1 MAAHGSAFPI
11 AKLALNNSVPPIL
24 MASLRMG
31 LVLIILIPFWRFR
44 IPNKKYFLPLLAFSI
59 SMGVMVYVFMN
70 LSLYHS
76 SIISPIIV
84 GSQFS
89 PIKSLATLPMA
100 LSIVGVAIFAI
111 FAAKLMSIIGRRAGF
126 IFASVGSSLAALMAA
141 YSIIIESFLLFNLGC
156 FLLGAGVAFSHQY
169 RFAAVETVSKDMAP
183 KAISIILLAGIGS
196 AFIGPNLANISKE
209 IIPEHLYAGSYI
221 ALAILTLSSTIF
233 LLFYKDN
240 HKPNNFVK
248 KDTRSY
254 FELISQPRFLQAL
267 IASAFAYAVMSFL
280 MTATPIS
287 MHVMEKISLSKTGLV
302 IQLHIAAMFLPSLI
316 TGNLI
321 KKFGHSKI
329 MYAGVVLF
337 SITILTSLFE
347 QNFVNYLTALV
358 FLGFGWNFLFIS
370 GTSLLVL
377 TYKEDEK
384 FKAQGFND
392 LIVYSIQA
400 VASLSAGIFL
410 NLTSWK
416 TMNLICIIFL
426 IIIVISTLR
435 ADFKEKK

>member
-1 MAAHGSAFPI
+1 MNKNLWLLILSQIFAFTAAPVTVFLSG
-11 AKLALNNSVPPIL
+11 
-24 MASLRMG
+24 
-31 LVLIILIPFWRFR
+31 II
-44 IPNKKYFLPLLAFSI
+44 
-59 SMGVMVYVFMN
+59 
-70 LSLYHS
+70 
-76 SIISPIIV
+76 

-111 FAAKLMSIIGRRAGF
+111 FAAKVMSIIGRRAGF

-267 IASAFAYAVMSFL
+267 IASSFAYAVMSFL

-329 MYAGVVLF
+329 MNAGVVLF

>member
-1 MAAHGSAFPI
+1 MNKNLWLLILSQIFAFTAAPVTVFLSG
-11 AKLALNNSVPPIL
+11 
-24 MASLRMG
+24 
-31 LVLIILIPFWRFR
+31 II
-44 IPNKKYFLPLLAFSI
+44 
-59 SMGVMVYVFMN
+59 
-70 LSLYHS
+70 
-76 SIISPIIV
+76 

-111 FAAKLMSIIGRRAGF
+111 FAAKIMSIIGRRAGF
-126 IFASVGSSLAALMAA
+126 ILASVGSSLAALMAS
-141 YSIIIESFLLFNLGC
+141 YSIIIESFVLFNLGC

-169 RFAAVETVSKDMAP
+169 RFAAVETVNKDMAP

-209 IIPEHLYAGSYI
+209 IISDHLYAGSYV

-233 LLFYKDN
+233 LLFYEDN
-240 HKPNNFVK
+240 HRPSNFIK
-248 KDTRSY
+248 KNTRSY

-267 IASAFAYAVMSFL
+267 IASSFAYAVMTFL

-287 MHVMEKISLSKTGLV
+287 MHVMEKISLAKTGLV

-329 MYAGVVLF
+329 MYSGVLLF
-337 SITILTSLFE
+337 SITIFTSLFE
-347 QNFVNYLTALV
+347 QNFMNYLIALI

-377 TYKEDEK
+377 SYKEEEK

-392 LIVYSIQA
+392 LIVYTVQA
-400 VASLSAGIFL
+400 LASLSAGIFL

-416 TMNLICIIFL
+416 TMNLVCIIFL
-426 IIIVISTLR
+426 IIIIISTLR
-435 ADFKEKK
+435 ADHIESK

>member
-1 MAAHGSAFPI
+1 
-11 AKLALNNSVPPIL
+11 
-24 MASLRMG
+24 MG
-31 LVLIILIPFWRFR
+31 HVYGRQ
-44 IPNKKYFLPLLAFSI
+44 
-59 SMGVMVYVFMN
+59 VYVLMN
-70 LSLYHS
+70 KNLWLLILSQIFAFTAAPVTVFLS
-76 SIISPIIV
+76 GII

-89 PIKSLATLPMA
+89 PIRSLATLPMA

-111 FAAKLMSIIGRRAGF
+111 FAAKVMSIIGRRAGF

-426 IIIVISTLR
+426 IIIFISTLR

>member
-1 MAAHGSAFPI
+1 MNKNLWLLILSQIFAFTAAPVTVFLSG
-11 AKLALNNSVPPIL
+11 
-24 MASLRMG
+24 
-31 LVLIILIPFWRFR
+31 II
-44 IPNKKYFLPLLAFSI
+44 
-59 SMGVMVYVFMN
+59 
-70 LSLYHS
+70 
-76 SIISPIIV
+76 

-100 LSIVGVAIFAI
+100 LSIVGIAIFAF
-111 FAAKLMSIIGRRAGF
+111 FAAKIMSIIGRRAGF
-126 IFASVGSSLAALMAA
+126 ILASVGSSLAALMAS

-169 RFAAVETVSKDMAP
+169 RFAAVETVNKDMAP

-209 IIPEHLYAGSYI
+209 IISDHLYAGSYV

-233 LLFYKDN
+233 LLFYEDN
-240 HKPNNFVK
+240 HRPSNFVK
-248 KDTRSY
+248 KNTRSY
-254 FELISQPRFLQAL
+254 FELIGQPRFLQAL
-267 IASAFAYAVMSFL
+267 IASSFAYAVMSFL

-287 MHVMEKISLSKTGLV
+287 MHVMEKISLAKTGLV

-329 MYAGVVLF
+329 MYSGVLLF

-347 QNFVNYLTALV
+347 QNFINYLIALI

-377 TYKEDEK
+377 SYKEEEK

-392 LIVYSIQA
+392 LIVYTVQA
-400 VASLSAGIFL
+400 IASLSAGIFIS
-410 NLTSWK
+410 LTSWK
-416 TMNLICIIFL
+416 TMNLVCIIFL
-426 IIIVISTLR
+426 IIIIISTFR
-435 ADFKEKK
+435 ADLKQRS

>member
-1 MAAHGSAFPI
+1 MNKNLWLLILSQIFAFTAAPVTVFLSG
-11 AKLALNNSVPPIL
+11 
-24 MASLRMG
+24 
-31 LVLIILIPFWRFR
+31 II
-44 IPNKKYFLPLLAFSI
+44 
-59 SMGVMVYVFMN
+59 
-70 LSLYHS
+70 
-76 SIISPIIV
+76 

-100 LSIVGVAIFAI
+100 LSIVGIAIFAF
-111 FAAKLMSIIGRRAGF
+111 FAAKIMSIIGRRAGF
-126 IFASVGSSLAALMAA
+126 ILASVGSSLAALMAS

-169 RFAAVETVSKDMAP
+169 RFAAVETVNKDMAP

-209 IIPEHLYAGSYI
+209 IISDHLYAGSYV

-233 LLFYKDN
+233 LLFYEDN
-240 HKPNNFVK
+240 HKPSNFVK
-248 KDTRSY
+248 KNTRSY
-254 FELISQPRFLQAL
+254 FELIGQPRFLQAL
-267 IASAFAYAVMSFL
+267 IASSFAYAVMSFL

-287 MHVMEKISLSKTGLV
+287 MHVMEKISLAKTGLV
-302 IQLHIAAMFLPSLI
+302 IQLHIASMFLPSLI

-329 MYAGVVLF
+329 MYSGVLLF

-347 QNFVNYLTALV
+347 QNFINYLIALI

-377 TYKEDEK
+377 SYKEEEK

-392 LIVYSIQA
+392 LIVYTVQA
-400 VASLSAGIFL
+400 IASLSAGIFIS
-410 NLTSWK
+410 LTSWK
-416 TMNLICIIFL
+416 TMNLVCIIFL
-426 IIIVISTLR
+426 IIIIVSTFR
-435 ADFKEKK
+435 ADLNQRSPL

>member
-1 MAAHGSAFPI
+1 
-11 AKLALNNSVPPIL
+11 
-24 MASLRMG
+24 MG
-31 LVLIILIPFWRFR
+31 HVYGRQ
-44 IPNKKYFLPLLAFSI
+44 
-59 SMGVMVYVFMN
+59 VYVLMN
-70 LSLYHS
+70 KNLWLLILSQIFAFTAAPVTVFLS
-76 SIISPIIV
+76 GII

-111 FAAKLMSIIGRRAGF
+111 FAAKVMSIIGRRAGF

-169 RFAAVETVSKDMAP
+169 RFAAVETVNKDMAP

-209 IIPEHLYAGSYI
+209 IISEHLYAGSYI

-329 MYAGVVLF
+329 MYAGVFLF

-426 IIIVISTLR
+426 IIIFISTLR

>member
-1 MAAHGSAFPI
+1 MNKNLWLLILSQIFAFTAAPVTVFLSG
-11 AKLALNNSVPPIL
+11 
-24 MASLRMG
+24 
-31 LVLIILIPFWRFR
+31 II
-44 IPNKKYFLPLLAFSI
+44 
-59 SMGVMVYVFMN
+59 
-70 LSLYHS
+70 
-76 SIISPIIV
+76 

-209 IIPEHLYAGSYI
+209 IISEHLYAGSYI

>member
-1 MAAHGSAFPI
+1 
-11 AKLALNNSVPPIL
+11 
-24 MASLRMG
+24 MG
-31 LVLIILIPFWRFR
+31 HVYGRQ
-44 IPNKKYFLPLLAFSI
+44 
-59 SMGVMVYVFMN
+59 VYVLMN
-70 LSLYHS
+70 KNLWLLILSQIFAFTAAPVTVFLS
-76 SIISPIIV
+76 GII

-111 FAAKLMSIIGRRAGF
+111 FAAKVMSIIGRRAGF

-169 RFAAVETVSKDMAP
+169 RFAAVETVNKDMAP

-435 ADFKEKK
+435 ADFKEKQ

>member
-1 MAAHGSAFPI
+1 
-11 AKLALNNSVPPIL
+11 
-24 MASLRMG
+24 MG
-31 LVLIILIPFWRFR
+31 HVYGRQ
-44 IPNKKYFLPLLAFSI
+44 
-59 SMGVMVYVFMN
+59 VYVLMN
-70 LSLYHS
+70 KNLWLLILSQIFAFTAAPVTVFLS
-76 SIISPIIV
+76 GII

-169 RFAAVETVSKDMAP
+169 RFAAVETVNKDMAP

-392 LIVYSIQA
+392 LIVYTMQA
-400 VASLSAGIFL
+400 LASLSAGIFL

-426 IIIVISTLR
+426 IIIATSTLR
-435 ADFKEKK
+435 ADFKARR

>member
-1 MAAHGSAFPI
+1 MNKNLWLLILSQIFAFTAAPVTVFLSG
-11 AKLALNNSVPPIL
+11 
-24 MASLRMG
+24 
-31 LVLIILIPFWRFR
+31 II
-44 IPNKKYFLPLLAFSI
+44 
-59 SMGVMVYVFMN
+59 
-70 LSLYHS
+70 
-76 SIISPIIV
+76 

-111 FAAKLMSIIGRRAGF
+111 FAAKIMSIIGRRAGF
-126 IFASVGSSLAALMAA
+126 IMASVGSSLAALMAA

-169 RFAAVETVSKDMAP
+169 RFAAVETVNKDMAP
-183 KAISIILLAGIGS
+183 KAISIILLAGVGS

-209 IIPEHLYAGSYI
+209 IISDHLYAGSYV

-233 LLFYKDN
+233 LLFYEDN
-240 HKPNNFVK
+240 HRPSNFVK
-248 KDTRSY
+248 KNTRSY
-254 FELISQPRFLQAL
+254 VELIGQPRFLQAL
-267 IASAFAYAVMSFL
+267 IASSFAYAVMSFL
-280 MTATPIS
+280 MTATPII
-287 MHVMEKISLSKTGLV
+287 MHVMEKISLAKTGLV

-329 MYAGVVLF
+329 MYSGVLLF

-347 QNFVNYLTALV
+347 QNFINYLIALI

-377 TYKEDEK
+377 SYKEEEK

-392 LIVYSIQA
+392 LIVYTVQA
-400 VASLSAGIFL
+400 IASLSAGIFIS
-410 NLTSWK
+410 LTSWK
-416 TMNLICIIFL
+416 IMNLVCIIFL
-426 IIIVISTLR
+426 IIIIISTLR
-435 ADFKEKK
+435 ADLKQRS

>member
-1 MAAHGSAFPI
+1 MGHVHG
-11 AKLALNNSVPPIL
+11 
-24 MASLRMG
+24 RQ
-31 LVLIILIPFWRFR
+31 
-44 IPNKKYFLPLLAFSI
+44 
-59 SMGVMVYVFMN
+59 VYVLMN
-70 LSLYHS
+70 KNLWLLILSQIFAFTAAPVTVFLS
-76 SIISPIIV
+76 GII

-426 IIIVISTLR
+426 IIIFISTLR

>member
-1 MAAHGSAFPI
+1 MNKNLWLLILSQIFAFTAAPVTVFLSG
-11 AKLALNNSVPPIL
+11 
-24 MASLRMG
+24 
-31 LVLIILIPFWRFR
+31 II
-44 IPNKKYFLPLLAFSI
+44 
-59 SMGVMVYVFMN
+59 
-70 LSLYHS
+70 
-76 SIISPIIV
+76 

-89 PIKSLATLPMA
+89 PIKFLATLPMA
-100 LSIVGVAIFAI
+100 LSIVGIAIFAF
-111 FAAKLMSIIGRRAGF
+111 FAAKIMSIIGRRAGF
-126 IFASVGSSLAALMAA
+126 IIASVGSSFAALMAA
-141 YSIIIESFLLFNLGC
+141 YSIIIESFVLFNLGC

-169 RFAAVETVSKDMAP
+169 RFAAVETVNKDMAP

-209 IIPEHLYAGSYI
+209 IISDHLYAGSYV

-233 LLFYKDN
+233 LLFYEDN
-240 HKPNNFVK
+240 HRPSNFVK
-248 KDTRSY
+248 KNTRSY
-254 FELISQPRFLQAL
+254 FELIGQPRFLQAL
-267 IASAFAYAVMSFL
+267 IASSFAYAVMSFL

-287 MHVMEKISLSKTGLV
+287 MHVMEKISLAKTGLV

-329 MYAGVVLF
+329 MYSGVFLF

-347 QNFVNYLTALV
+347 QNFINYLIALI

-377 TYKEDEK
+377 SYKEEEK

-392 LIVYSIQA
+392 LIVYTVQA
-400 VASLSAGIFL
+400 IASLSAGIFIS
-410 NLTSWK
+410 LTSWK
-416 TMNLICIIFL
+416 TMNLVCIIFL
-426 IIIVISTLR
+426 IIIIVSTFR
-435 ADFKEKK
+435 ADLKQRSPL